1 MLGMPE
7 WRLKLGVVGVCGRG
21 GDYHRVIQAI
31 PGVSVQA
38 VCDIDKAKLPHAAQ
52 QMGAKEQ
59 FTDYDEML
67 EKAEI
72 NAVLIGTP
80 MPLHVPQAM
89 AALRKNLHVLS
100 EVPAGVSIDECKQLV
115 MVAHASQAI
124 YALAENYLHTRSNR
138 LVTELVHAGL
148 FGETYYAE
156 GEYLHEI
163 SGYLPKTPW
172 RRKWQVGINGN
183 TYPTHSL
190 GPILQW
196 MPGDR
201 VMSVSCIGSGRHAR
215 DAQGK
220 RYEQEDTAITL
231 CKMKSGGLVKLRLDL
246 LSGRPHALMN
256 YQLQGT
262 DGVYESARAPGEV
275 DRVWLRSLC
284 PDEQT
289 WLPLP
294 SLESEYLPAEWKEK
308 YEIARQAGHG
318 GGDYF
323 AMLDFVEAI
332 RQKRKPEVDIHA
344 AMDMTLPGLVS
355 QLSIESRGEWLQ
367 VPDSRDW
374 IHESPA
380 QLQLQM
386 IFPEDRFPKL
396 PEIVLPPSYRLRQ
409 LEETDLLGY
418 LSLREKT
425 GFGGWTLQDVQRA
438 RQNAL
443 PGGFFVVEY
452 LPDGTIVASAIA
464 NHSPSPHHPNGGV
477 LDWVMADPEHKGK
490 GLGRAVTIAVT
501 RLLIERGYRRIY
513 LLTDDWRIP
522 ALKIYLQLG
531 WQPLILSEDMQAR
544 WNEVK
549 KCVEKG

>member
-1 MLGMPE
+1 MSMSE
-7 WRLKLGVVGVCGRG
+7 RSLKLGIVGACGRG
-21 GDYHRVIQAI
+21 RDYDPVIQAI
-31 PGVSVQA
+31 PGVCVQA
-38 VCDIDKAKLPHAAQ
+38 VCDIDKEKLPRTAQ
-52 QMGAKEQ
+52 EMGAKEQ
-59 FTDYDEML
+59 YFEFDQML

-72 NAVLIGTP
+72 EAVLICTP
-80 MPLHVPQAM
+80 MSLHVPHAI

-115 MVAHASQAI
+115 LAAHASNAV
-124 YALAENYLHTRSNR
+124 YAMAENYLHTRSNR
-138 LVTELVHAGL
+138 LVTELVRAGL

-196 MPGDR
+196 LPGDR
-201 VMSVSCIGSGRHAR
+201 VVSVSCAGSGRHAR
-215 DAQGK
+215 DVQGK
-220 RYEQEDTAITL
+220 RYEQEDTTITL
-231 CKMKSGGLVKLRLDL
+231 CKMRSGGLVKLRLDL
-246 LSGRPHALMN
+246 LSSRPYALMN

-262 DGVYESARAPGEV
+262 DGVYESARAPGET

-284 PDEQT
+284 PDEQA
-289 WLPLP
+289 WLPLS
-294 SLESEYLPAEWKEK
+294 SLENEYLPGAWKER

-323 AMLDFVEAI
+323 VILDFVEAI
-332 RQKRKPEVDIHA
+332 RQKRQPEVDIHT
-344 AMDMTLPGLVS
+344 AMDLTLPGLVS
-355 QLSIESRGEWLQ
+355 QLSIESGGAWLQ

-374 IHESPA
+374 IQEPPA

-386 IFPEDRFPKL
+386 IFPENRFHKL
-396 PEIVLPPSYRLRQ
+396 PEIELPPGYRLRQ
-409 LEETDLLGY
+409 LEEADMLSY
-418 LSLREKT
+418 LTLREKT

-438 RQNAL
+438 MQNAL

-452 LPDGTIVASAIA
+452 LPEGSIVASAIA

-477 LDWVMADPEHKGK
+477 LDWLMADPGHTGK

-531 WQPLILSEDMQAR
+531 WQPLILSEEMQAR
-544 WNEVK
+544 WNHVK
-549 KCVEKG
+549 KSLEKG